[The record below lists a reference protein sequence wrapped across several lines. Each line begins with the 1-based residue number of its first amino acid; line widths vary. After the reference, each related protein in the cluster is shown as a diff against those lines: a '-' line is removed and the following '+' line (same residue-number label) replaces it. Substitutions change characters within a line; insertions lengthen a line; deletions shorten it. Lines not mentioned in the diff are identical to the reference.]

1 MFMPRDLVIKT
12 AEYVKAKLI
21 NEPTGHDWYHVEHVW
36 RTAKILQREEGG
48 DRQVVELSAL
58 LHDLGDYKQ
67 YDLNEVKGSFVLRGM
82 MDVLGL
88 NEYLKK
94 RILTI
99 IEEAQYNADETRVPT
114 TIEGKIIQ
122 DADWLDALG
131 AVGIARV
138 FATGGKLRRVI
149 HDPSKKVR
157 KKLTKAQ
164 YQFKKTEGTSFN
176 YFYEKTLNLP
186 EMMNTK
192 TAKKIAKERAKFVK
206 IFMDQFLA
214 EWEGKK

>member
-1 MFMPRDLVIKT
+1 MPRNLVKKT

-21 NEPTGHDWYHVEHVW
+21 DEPTGHDWYHVERVW
-36 RTAKILQREEGG
+36 RIARSLQKEEGG
-48 DRQVVELSAL
+48 DRELIELSAL

-88 NEYLKK
+88 DEELKSK
-94 RILTI
+94 ILKI
-99 IEEAQYNADETRVPT
+99 IEEAQYNADETKVPA

-149 HDPSKKVR
+149 HDPEKKIR

-164 YQFKKTEGTSFN
+164 YQYKKTDGTSFN
-176 YFYEKTLNLP
+176 YFYEKTLKLP
-186 EMMNTK
+186 EKMNTR
-192 TAKKIAKERAKFVK
+192 TAKKIAEERIKFVK

-214 EWEGKK
+214 EWEGEK

>member
-1 MFMPRDLVIKT
+1 MPRNLVKKT

-21 NEPTGHDWYHVEHVW
+21 NEPTGHDWYHVERVW
-36 RTAKILQREEGG
+36 RAAKALQKEEGG
-48 DRQVVELSAL
+48 DRELVELSAL

-88 NEYLKK
+88 DEELKSK
-94 RILTI
+94 ILQI
-99 IEEAQYNADETRVPT
+99 IEESQYNGDETKIPS

-149 HDPSKKVR
+149 HDPDKKIR

-164 YQFKKTEGTSFN
+164 YQYKKTDGTSFN
-176 YFYEKTLNLP
+176 YFYEKTLKLP
-186 EMMNTK
+186 EKMNTK
-192 TAKKIAKERAKFVK
+192 TAKEIAEERVKFVK
-206 IFMDQFLA
+206 IFIDQFLA